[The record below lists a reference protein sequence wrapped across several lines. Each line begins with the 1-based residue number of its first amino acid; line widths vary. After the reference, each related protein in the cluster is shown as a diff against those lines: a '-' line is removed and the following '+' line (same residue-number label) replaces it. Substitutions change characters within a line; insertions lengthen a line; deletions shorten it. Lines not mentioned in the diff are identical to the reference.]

1 MPVDFLPI
9 LILLILSA
17 LMSGG
22 MVFLSHLFGRKEPNP
37 SKLSPYECG
46 IPPFS
51 DARLRFSVKFFLVAM
66 LFIIFDFEGVTIY
79 PWAVIFR
86 ELSLFGLVEMGVFLG
101 ILLIGLLYI
110 WRKGA
115 LQWD

>member
-1 MPVDFLPI
+1 MSVDFLPI
-9 LILLILSA
+9 LILMILSA
-17 LMSGG
+17 LLSGG
-22 MVFLSHLFGRKEPNP
+22 IIFLSHLFGRKEPNP

-51 DARLRFSVKFFLVAM
+51 DARLRFSVKFFVVAI
-66 LFIIFDFEGVTIY
+66 LFIIFGFEGVTIY

-86 ELSLFGLVEMGVFLG
+86 KLGLFGLVEMGVFLA
-101 ILLIGLLYI
+101 ILLVGLVYI
-110 WRKGA
+110 WRKGV